1 MARYLHR
8 CSDGAPLFYVD
19 EDVGD
24 PMIYSLHREWIG
36 YISDDRKSVHAPD
49 GRLLWTIDAGYLYDG
64 RQAVLYFSQEA
75 EDTFE
80 IDALS
85 DHQRTI
91 IDRFTELLANDKA
104 RQAYRHRLIE
114 LLEDELFPDDAE
126 LERLCEQA
134 MQET

>member
-1 MARYLHR
+1 
-8 CSDGAPLFYVD
+8 
-19 EDVGD
+19 
-24 PMIYSLHREWIG
+24 MIYSLRSEWIG
-36 YISDDRKSVHAPD
+36 YISDDRKSVLASD

-85 DHQRTI
+85 DHQKAI
-91 IDRFTELLANDKA
+91 VDKFAELLVDLKA
-104 RQAYRHRLIE
+104 KQAYRHRVVA
-114 LLEDELFPDDAE
+114 LLEDELFPDDAA